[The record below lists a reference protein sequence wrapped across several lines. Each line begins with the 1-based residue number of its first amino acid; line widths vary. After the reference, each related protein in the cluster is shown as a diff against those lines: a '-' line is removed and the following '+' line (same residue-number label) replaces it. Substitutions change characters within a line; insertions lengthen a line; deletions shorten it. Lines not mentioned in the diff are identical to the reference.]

1 MSPNPRKS
9 PLARKSWPTA
19 LAFAGWTALA
29 GFVTYSYAGAAPST
43 TAPVVAAASPINSE
57 AVNRATQL
65 SDAFADVAERVS
77 PSVVT
82 IKVEAKQELPDM
94 FKFFGRGGGGDGPQ
108 GNVQG
113 SGSGVIFTADGSIL
127 TNNHVVEK
135 ATRIDVVL
143 RDGRSFR
150 AKVAG
155 TDPAVDL
162 AVVKIDA
169 KDLPA
174 ATFADSNKARVG
186 EWVLAIGAPFGL
198 DYTLT
203 AGVLSAK
210 GRSIHANEIEDYLQT
225 DASINPGNSGGPLVN
240 LQGQVLGINTV
251 IIGGSGIGFAIPSSI
266 ARSVGEQLQ
275 TKGKVSR
282 AWIGVSFQPLTQDL
296 AKSLGKPDTHG
307 ALVASVVP
315 KSPAEKAGIKPGDV
329 IEQVDGQKIVESPD
343 LMRAV
348 LLKPVGSKVAINV
361 LRDGKQVTLQMN
373 TAERPGD
380 LRAEGAGPDG
390 SGGDTKEAP
399 AALGLNLQQLTPQIA
414 QELSYKG
421 PGKVVVS
428 GVKPGSPADTAGLQR
443 GDVVVEADRRSV
455 EKPGDVAA
463 AAKDGKVLLRVDRK
477 TGSFYTVV
485 SKEED

>member
-1 MSPNPRKS
+1 MV
-9 PLARKSWPTA
+9 A
-19 LAFAGWTALA
+19 AFAGWTALA
-29 GFVTYSYAGAAPST
+29 GFVTYSYAGAAPSAA
-43 TAPVVAAASPINSE
+43 APIVAAATPVNSE
-57 AVNRATQL
+57 AVNRAAQL

-82 IKVEAKQELPDM
+82 IKVEAKQDIPDV
-94 FKFFGRGGGGDGPQ
+94 FKFFGGRGGPGGGDESPQ
-108 GNVQG
+108 GTVQG
-113 SGSGVIFTADGSIL
+113 AGSGVIFTSDGSIL

-135 ATRIDVVL
+135 ATRIEVVL
-143 RDGRSFR
+143 RDGRTFK

-174 ATFADSNKARVG
+174 ATFADSSKARVG

-203 AGVLSAK
+203 ACVLSAK

-266 ARSVGEQLQ
+266 ARNVGEQLQ
-275 TKGKVSR
+275 TNGKVSR
-282 AWIGVSFQPLTQDL
+282 AWIGVSFQPLTSDI
-296 AKSLGKPDTHG
+296 AKSLGKADTHG
-307 ALVASVVP
+307 ALVASVVA

-329 IEQVDGQKIVESPD
+329 IESVDGAPVVQSSD
-343 LMRAV
+343 LLRAV

-361 LRDGKQVTLQMN
+361 LRDGKQVALAMN
-373 TAERPGD
+373 TAERPAD
-380 LRAEGAGPDG
+380 LRA
-390 SGGDTKEAP
+390 
-399 AALGLNLQQLTPQIA
+399 
-414 QELSYKG
+414 
-421 PGKVVVS
+421 
-428 GVKPGSPADTAGLQR
+428 
-443 GDVVVEADRRSV
+443 
-455 EKPGDVAA
+455 
-463 AAKDGKVLLRVDRK
+463 
-477 TGSFYTVV
+477 
-485 SKEED
+485 

>member
-1 MSPNPRKS
+1 M
-9 PLARKSWPTA
+9 A

-29 GFVTYSYAGAAPST
+29 GFVTYSYAGAAPNAA
-43 TAPVVAAASPINSE
+43 APVVAAASPVNTE
-57 AVNRATQL
+57 ALNHANQL

-82 IKVEAKQELPDM
+82 IKVEAKQEIPDV
-94 FKFFGRGGGGDGPQ
+94 FKFFGGRGGGDDGPQ
-108 GNVQG
+108 GKVQG
-113 SGSGVIFTADGSIL
+113 SGSGVIFTSDGSIL

-135 ATRIDVVL
+135 ATRIEVVL
-143 RDGRSFR
+143 RDGRSFK

-169 KDLPA
+169 KNLPA
-174 ATFADSNKARVG
+174 ATFADSTKARVG

-282 AWIGVSFQPLTQDL
+282 AWIGVSFQPLSSEI
-296 AKSLGKPDTHG
+296 AASLGKKDTHG

-329 IEQVDGQKIVESPD
+329 IEQVDGQPIIESPD
-343 LMRAV
+343 LLRAV
-348 LLKPVGSKVAINV
+348 LLKPVGSKVALSV
-361 LRDGKQVTLQMN
+361 LRDGKPLSLTL
-373 TAERPGD
+373 TAAERPGD
-380 LRAEGAGPDG
+380 LKAEAAQD
-390 SGGDTKEAP
+390 SGNGNASESP
-399 AALGLNLQQLTPQIA
+399 AALGLNTQPLSPQIA
-414 QELSYKG
+414 QELQYKG

-428 GVKPGSPADTAGLQR
+428 GVKPGSPADRAGLQR
-443 GDVVVEADRRSV
+443 GDVIVEADRKSV
-455 EKPGDVAA
+455 EKPADIAA

-485 SKEED
+485 SKEEE

>member
-1 MSPNPRKS
+1 M
-9 PLARKSWPTA
+9 A

-29 GFVTYSYAGAAPST
+29 GFVTYSYAGAAPNSA
-43 TAPVVAAASPINSE
+43 APVVAATTPINSE
-57 AVNRATQL
+57 AVSRAAQL

-82 IKVEAKQELPDM
+82 IKVEAKQELPDV
-94 FKFFGRGGGGDGPQ
+94 FKFFGGRGGDDGPQ
-108 GNVQG
+108 GKVQG
-113 SGSGVIFTADGSIL
+113 AGSGVIFTSDGSIL

-169 KDLPA
+169 KGLPA

-251 IIGGSGIGFAIPSSI
+251 IIGGSGIGFAIPSNI

-282 AWIGVSFQPLTQDL
+282 AWIGVSFQPLTQEL
-296 AKSLGKPDTHG
+296 AKSLGKSDTHG

-315 KSPAEKAGIKPGDV
+315 KSPAEKAGVKPGDV
-329 IEQVDGQKIVESPD
+329 IEQVDNQPIKESPD
-343 LMRAV
+343 LLRAV
-348 LLKPVGSKVAINV
+348 LLKPVGSKTSLTV
-361 LRDGKQVTLQMN
+361 LRDGKTVNLTMN
-373 TAERPGD
+373 TAERPSD
-380 LRAEGAGPDG
+380 LRAEGSAQGG
-390 SGGDTKEAP
+390 SGDANEGSG
-399 AALGLNLQQLTPQIA
+399 ALGLALQPLSSQIA
-414 QELSYKG
+414 SELSYKG

-428 GVKPGSPADTAGLQR
+428 GVKPGSAADRAGLQR
-443 GDVVVEADRRSV
+443 GDVIVEADRRAV
-455 EKPGDVAA
+455 EKPNDVAA

-485 SKEED
+485 SKDED

>member
-1 MSPNPRKS
+1 M
-9 PLARKSWPTA
+9 A

-43 TAPVVAAASPINSE
+43 TAPVVAAASPVNSE

-82 IKVEAKQELPDM
+82 IKVEAKQDIPDV
-94 FKFFGRGGGGDGPQ
+94 FKFFGGRGGESPQ

-113 SGSGVIFTADGSIL
+113 AGSGVIFTSDGSIL

-155 TDPAVDL
+155 TDPAGDL
-162 AVVKIDA
+162 AVGKIDA
-169 KDLPA
+169 KNLPA
-174 ATFADSNKARVG
+174 ATFADSNHARVG

-251 IIGGSGIGFAIPSSI
+251 IIGGSGIGFAIPASI

-282 AWIGVSFQPLTQDL
+282 AWIGVAFQPLTQEL

-315 KSPAEKAGIKPGDV
+315 KSPADKAGIKPGDV
-329 IEQVDGQKIVESPD
+329 IEQVDNQKVVESSD
-343 LMRAV
+343 LLRAV
-348 LLKPVGSKVAINV
+348 LLKPVGSKVAISV
-361 LRDGKQVTLQMN
+361 LRDGKPLALQMN
-373 TAERPGD
+373 TAERPAD
-380 LRAEGAGPDG
+380 LKAEGAQDL
-390 SGGDTKEAP
+390 GGAEAPESP
-399 AALGLNLQQLTPQIA
+399 AALGLNLQSLTPQIA
-414 QELSYKG
+414 QDLSYKG

-428 GVKPGSPADTAGLQR
+428 GVKPGSPADRAGLQR
-443 GDVVVEADRRSV
+443 GDVIVEADRKAV
-455 EKPGDVAA
+455 EKPADVAS
-463 AAKDGKVLLRVDRK
+463 AAKDGKALLRVDRK

-485 SKEED
+485 SKEDD

>member
-1 MSPNPRKS
+1 M
-9 PLARKSWPTA
+9 A

-29 GFVTYSYAGAAPST
+29 GFVTYSYANAAPSSA
-43 TAPVVAAASPINSE
+43 APVVAATTPVNSE
-57 AVNRATQL
+57 AINRASQL

-82 IKVEAKQELPDM
+82 IKVEAKQELPDV
-94 FKFFGRGGGGDGPQ
+94 FKFFGGRGGDEGPQ
-108 GNVQG
+108 GKVQG
-113 SGSGVIFTADGSIL
+113 AGSGVIFTSDGSIL

-143 RDGRSFR
+143 RDGRTFR

-282 AWIGVSFQPLTQDL
+282 AWIGVSFQPLTSEL

-315 KSPAEKAGIKPGDV
+315 KSPADKAGVKPGDV
-329 IEQVDGQKIVESPD
+329 IEQVDGQPVVQSPD
-343 LMRAV
+343 LLRAV
-348 LLKPVGSKVAINV
+348 LMKPVGSKVALRV
-361 LRDGKQVTLQMN
+361 LRDGKPVTLQMN

-380 LRAEGAGPDG
+380 LRAEAAPGE
-390 SGGDTKEAP
+390 SGEASAAP
-399 AALGLNLQQLTPQIA
+399 GALGLNLQQLTPQIS

-421 PGKVVVS
+421 SGRVVVS
-428 GVKPGSPADTAGLQR
+428 GVKPGSPADRAGMQR
-443 GDVVVEADRRSV
+443 GDIVVEADRRAV

-477 TGSFYTVV
+477 TGSFYTVL